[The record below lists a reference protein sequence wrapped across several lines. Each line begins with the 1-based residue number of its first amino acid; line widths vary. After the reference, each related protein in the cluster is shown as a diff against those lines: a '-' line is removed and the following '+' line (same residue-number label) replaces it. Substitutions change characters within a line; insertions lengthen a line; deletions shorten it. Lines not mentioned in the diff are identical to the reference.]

1 MKVFN
6 LFLKMI
12 KIVNFIK
19 SCLKG
24 KLRNKNLKR
33 LQVSIICGYSSK
45 AIKVGIN
52 LNVKKK
58 KEIKKKILKNFI
70 PKTILSE
77 PFSLLRICKNSALRA
92 CMNDTN
98 FFNFHKNILS
108 IYNKVTIEK
117 FLHVDSIF
125 FDENYIFV
133 GKIMSLFKNLIY
145 NSKKVEYSN
154 IEDFCQCRSYLK
166 I

>member
-1 MKVFN
+1 MKVFVF
-6 LFLKMI
+6 FLKMV

-33 LQVSIICGYSSK
+33 LQIRFICGYFSK
-45 AIKVGIN
+45 ANKIGID
-52 LNVKKK
+52 LNIKKK
-58 KEIKKKILKNFI
+58 KEGKKKNLKKFM
-70 PKTILSE
+70 PKPISSE
-77 PFSLLRICKNSALRA
+77 PFSLLRICKNSALKTS
-92 CMNDTN
+92 MNDLN

-108 IYNKVTIEK
+108 IYSKVTIEK

-125 FDENYIFV
+125 FDENYIFL
-133 GKIMSLFKNLIY
+133 GKIRSLFRNLIY
-145 NSKKVEYSN
+145 HSKKVEYSN
-154 IEDFCQCRSYLK
+154 IEDFCQCGIYLK